1 MAKQVPTTSLHDQTP
16 DELKAQVV
24 ELEKQLQ
31 EMRLK
36 LAAGKLDKPSQLKL
50 RSAQVARI
58 KTVLREKELGITA

>member
-1 MAKQVPTTSLHDQTP
+1 MAKQLTAPALHDQT
-16 DELKAQVV
+16 AQALSQQVR

-36 LAAGKLDKPSQLKL
+36 LAAGKLDKPSQVKL
-50 RSAQVARI
+50 RSAQLART